1 MELTGRLDR
10 NSGVGVPIK
19 LYEAKV
25 YDTVPDVNGYFAD
38 ENGKIIARRQ
48 TVYLTQDSEYRTQ
61 FFNEKLKLAITPKNK
76 YTGIKYYCNGKQVN
90 ELQFLP
96 TLKQDYASIVCQVEP
111 IDPITSISV
120 VIYTAQTE
128 EKVFLKDGSST
139 MEPGYIPVKPTDVVT
154 KEYADDMI
162 EDFTAA
168 NFPLRNLSITQGGE
182 KPLKA
187 ICYQNNEEYDVLRLK
202 FYKSYAGCENC
213 QLIVEPFCIAN
224 NFTEAT
230 SIALV
235 HDSKTSHVASIADIL
250 EGKGSYWKLLETENV
265 YTVDDVNPFYWRNK
279 YALTFNLLDLFT
291 TIDSLNPFVE
301 LRVRIADD
309 NGNSKLSKP
318 IRIGVDEYISKAQ
331 AQAENTYVKE
341 TLQEY
346 KTKWTSGF
354 AYFPH
359 EFDTIYSLPFTFIV
373 KNNFLQYFRPQHPF
387 TLTILDANRNVQ
399 FTYDI
404 EVDTHQPTSGE
415 FQIDKDIEIKASSR
429 FLLLKA
435 FNIKKENV
443 FTYEVKLDIDS
454 DYSDESNRVTT
465 PPASVHAP
473 LRDYGE
479 AWDSKKALESW
490 EPKLYHGVYTIDD
503 PSESALCFKVDV
515 EDCYSHINI
524 DIEHDGEMYI
534 KSEGNTDWLD
544 CQNLAKPFVIPVKED
559 APCAVNE
566 GYFTFGKV
574 VYTSP
579 VFIRILKAS
588 KVVFNSAAV
597 S

>member
-48 TVYLTQDSEYRTQ
+48 TVYLTQDSEYKTQ

-168 NFPLRNLSITQGGE
+168 NFPLRNLSITQGEE

-202 FYKSYAGCENC
+202 FYKSYAGCEDC

-291 TIDSLNPFVE
+291 TIDPLNPFVE

-359 EFDTIYSLPFTFIV
+359 EFDTVYSLPFTFIV
-373 KNNFLQYFRPQHPF
+373 KNNFLQYFRPQYPF
-387 TLTILDANRNVQ
+387 TLTVLDANRDIQ

-404 EVDTHQPTSGE
+404 ELDTHQPTSGE

-465 PPASVHAP
+465 PSASVHAP

-479 AWDSKKALESW
+479 AWDSKKTLESW

-559 APCAVNE
+559 APCAINE

-588 KVVFNSAAV
+588 KVVFNSAIV
-597 S
+597 N